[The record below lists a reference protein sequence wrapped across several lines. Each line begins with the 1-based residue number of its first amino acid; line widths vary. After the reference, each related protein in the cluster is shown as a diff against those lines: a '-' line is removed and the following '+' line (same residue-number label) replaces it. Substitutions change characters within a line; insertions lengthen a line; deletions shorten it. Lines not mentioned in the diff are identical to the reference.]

1 MFGLIRGCGCRLSRA
16 QKQAW
21 QSHVCGL
28 CLALKDRYGQMARL
42 ATNYDAAL
50 LSVLYEAQAGRPA
63 PTASHVCALRGFHRA
78 EVVVGADTGAQYAAD
93 VALLMAATRLNDA
106 VADQDGW
113 LGRPARLVT
122 GLARRWSRAA
132 HRAAAR
138 LRAPTQTIEDQARRQ
153 PQVEQQAGQH
163 FLFYSE
169 PTERAVG
176 AAFEHTARMAGC
188 PANAE
193 PLFQVGRM
201 FGRIMVLL
209 DSYRDYAA
217 DISAGKFNPLAACFG
232 GQERDSQARRLF
244 DEAYGELKRQFE
256 RLSLPQPAL
265 ARQLLLLQ
273 LGHVGYRTL
282 AAGAAC
288 APAGTSA
295 MFSNRRPPLNTTGG
309 WDCGQFC
316 GTTCE
321 VCACCGQSVECCT
334 GCVKCSDGG
343 CGCDGCDGC
352 GCGD

>member
-1 MFGLIRGCGCRLSRA
+1 MFGLIKGCGCHLSRA

-21 QSHVCGL
+21 QGHVCGL
-28 CLALKDRYGQMARL
+28 CLALRDRHGQLARL

-50 LSVLYEAQAGRPA
+50 LSVLCEAQAGRP
-63 PTASHVCALRGFHRA
+63 TSTTRHVCALRGFRRA
-78 EVVVGADTGAQYAAD
+78 EVVAGATTGAQYAAD

-113 LGRPARLVT
+113 LSRQARPVT
-122 GLARRWSRAA
+122 GLARRWSRAV

-138 LRAPTQTIEDQARRQ
+138 LEAPTQIIEDQARRQ
-153 PQVEQQAGQH
+153 PQVERQAGRD

-169 PTERAVG
+169 PTEQ
-176 AAFEHTARMAGC
+176 AAGTAFQHTARMAGC

-193 PLFQVGRM
+193 PLYQVGRL
-201 FGRIMVLL
+201 FGRILVLL

-217 DISAGKFNPLAACFG
+217 DVSAGKFNALAVCFG
-232 GQERDSQARRLF
+232 VQEWDSQARRLF

-256 RLSLPQPAL
+256 RLSLPQPLL
-265 ARQLLLLQ
+265 ARQLLVQQ

-282 AAGAAC
+282 AVSPAC
-288 APAGTSA
+288 APAGTA
-295 MFSNRRPPLNTTGG
+295 ALFFSRRPPLNSGG
-309 WDCGQFC
+309 SDCGQFC
-316 GTTCE
+316 GSTCE

-334 GCVKCSDGG
+334 GCIKCSDGG

-352 GCGD
+352 SCGD